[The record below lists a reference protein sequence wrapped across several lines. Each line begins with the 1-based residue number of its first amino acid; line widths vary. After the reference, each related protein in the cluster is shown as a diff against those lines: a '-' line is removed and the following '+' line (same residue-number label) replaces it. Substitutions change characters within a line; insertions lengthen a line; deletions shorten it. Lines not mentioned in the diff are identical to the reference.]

1 MSGQQAPNVRELSE
15 LQGEGG
21 SDVFTSTRHVNN
33 TNQGSSDFKLKFFT
47 QDDAPIIRPLLKTK
61 PAGPQVSMGVN
72 TRIFDGY
79 GGIACERVTKVSGR
93 SSFQTM
99 AGFGLII
106 LSGTALCALLVHFKA
121 PKKSIQ

>member
-1 MSGQQAPNVRELSE
+1 M
-15 LQGEGG
+15 
-21 SDVFTSTRHVNN
+21 
-33 TNQGSSDFKLKFFT
+33 KFFT

-61 PAGPQVSMGVN
+61 PTGPQVSMGVN

-121 PKKSIQ
+121 PKKSNQNSLRNTLVKKESSLRNVGLPAETRDSTGFDLLNTRKP

>member
-1 MSGQQAPNVRELSE
+1 M
-15 LQGEGG
+15 
-21 SDVFTSTRHVNN
+21 
-33 TNQGSSDFKLKFFT
+33 KFFT
-47 QDDAPIIRPLLKTK
+47 QDDAPIIRPLLKSK
-61 PAGPQVSMGVN
+61 PTGPQVSMGVN